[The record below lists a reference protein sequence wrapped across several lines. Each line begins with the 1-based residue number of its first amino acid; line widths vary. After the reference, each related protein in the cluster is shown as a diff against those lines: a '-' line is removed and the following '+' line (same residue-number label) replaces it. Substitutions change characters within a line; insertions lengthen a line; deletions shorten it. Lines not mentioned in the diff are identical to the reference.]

1 MVAQH
6 GTGDEV
12 LDRVVNRVLGL
23 PSGPPGVCLAVS
35 SAGATRWSAGGCAQV
50 FDDAGPLPV
59 PPAMSL
65 HSRTDLGSVTK
76 IAAATMCLMRL
87 VDSGV
92 VGLAARLDELLPWMA
107 GRPAAAATLTEL
119 LEHRAGLWE
128 WWPTYL
134 APEDPFDVVS
144 SLALRY
150 PPGQGRH
157 YSDLG
162 FMLLGAAISAVAGEP
177 LADAVSRLVL
187 EPLGLSETSYARP
200 VPGEPV
206 AASSVGDAIEQEMIR
221 SGRPYPVTAEA
232 TGFTY
237 WRRHVLVGE
246 VNDGN
251 AFHSFESVAGHAG
264 LFSTPADLLRLGDG
278 LLRCLSGDEFCS
290 RPTAALFL
298 AAGAD
303 PGQALGFRRWSVLG
317 TEALGHTGFPGIGFA
332 VLPRL
337 GLSVAMVTNRLHVRG
352 TPVATEPLWLEIM
365 NTLVEEGVSSW
376 T

>member
-1 MVAQH
+1 MADQR
-6 GTGDEV
+6 GTGGDV
-12 LDRVVNRVLGL
+12 LDRAVNRVLGL
-23 PSGPPGVCLAVS
+23 PTGPPGVCLAVS
-35 SAGATRWSAGGCAQV
+35 TSGETRWSAGGSAQV
-50 FDDAGPLPV
+50 FDDAGPLPD
-59 PPAMSL
+59 PPAMGL

-76 IAAATMCLMRL
+76 IAATTMCLMQL
-87 VDSGV
+87 VDSGAV
-92 VGLAARLDELLPWMA
+92 RLSARLDELLPWMA

-144 SLALRY
+144 GLPLRY
-150 PPGQGRH
+150 PPGQDRH

-177 LADAVSRLVL
+177 LTDVVSRLVL
-187 EPLGLSETSYARP
+187 EPLGLSESSYAVP

-221 SGRPYPVTAEA
+221 SGRPYPVDADA
-232 TGFTY
+232 TGY
-237 WRRHVLVGE
+237 PSWRRHVLVGE

-251 AFHSFESVAGHAG
+251 AFHSFDSVAGHAG
-264 LFSTPADLLRLGDG
+264 LFSTPADLLKLGDA
-278 LLRCLSGDEFCS
+278 LLQCLSGDGYCS
-290 RPTAALFL
+290 RRTAALFV

-303 PGQALGFRRWSVLG
+303 PGQALGFRRWPVLG
-317 TEALGHTGFPGIGFA
+317 GEALGHTGFPGVGFA

-352 TPVATEPLWLEIM
+352 MPVATEPLWLEVM